1 MNQILIFL
9 TTSQVTYSAAAFI
22 FLCAL
27 SSYFFW
33 FIPAKKE
40 IVENLKKLSLVIDDS
55 SKGWLVLRDQEL
67 ASAQIKSP
75 VLDAWLETQSRTIK
89 LFNEKREEYMM
100 YGIPR
105 DLWNAHGLLAR
116 RFNLGL
122 AEAAPNILVGVGLF
136 FTFLF
141 LALALLEATSALTS
155 SSSSKETEEAISKLL
170 QVAGSKFWTSLA
182 GLFSSIGWTIF
193 FRRSLNEINKV
204 CEDFLKKLAE
214 VITPAAGEAV
224 AMQQLFL
231 VGKKLEANNDSNDL
245 IQEILSEAREQTGTF
260 KRFETDLAVSLA
272 GAINQAFTPQM
283 QAMTERLVTSIEG
296 LSDKLGTM
304 NQEALKTM
312 LTDFAAMLKQATDS
326 EMTQLQQTLQDLT
339 NQLHGAGS
347 ALENQSGLAAN
358 AILNAGVEMQAQLK
372 GAGDTLGTQT
382 AEIAKIIKDAGV
394 QLAASSQNI
403 SEKLVQGAAELEH
416 AVSSIRLGF
425 EDLGAVVENASTAGR
440 EGIAQVHTVLEKADF
455 TVMELSKTSTELVEA
470 SKNLAET
477 GALVTNIVD
486 NVQELAREQ
495 RAVVLSVKEVAPNAM
510 AAVSRVTD
518 VLDQAAVQTL
528 SSMQQTR
535 QAMETTAVTLGK
547 TVASITE
554 GVSVYSTQVAELHR
568 QMDGQLARA
577 VGSFDQGV
585 KDLGEVVEELIE
597 NIQSKNTTSRG

>member
-33 FIPAKKE
+33 FILAKKE
-40 IVENLKKLSLVIDDS
+40 IVENLKKLFLVIDDS

-245 IQEILSEAREQTGTF
+245 IQEILTEAREQTGTF

-283 QAMTERLVTSIEG
+283 QAMTER
-296 LSDKLGTM
+296 LGTM

>member
-9 TTSQVTYSAAAFI
+9 TTSQATYVAAAII
-22 FLCAL
+22 FFCAL
-27 SSYFFW
+27 CSYFFW

-40 IVENLKKLSLVIDDS
+40 IIENLKKLSLVIDDS
-55 SKGWLVLRDQEL
+55 SKGWLALRDQEL

-75 VLDAWLETQSRTIK
+75 VLDAWLETKSRTIK

-245 IQEILSEAREQTGTF
+245 IQEILTEAREQTGTF

-312 LTDFAAMLKQATDS
+312 LADFAAMLKQATDS
-326 EMTQLQQTLQDLT
+326 EMTQLQQTLQELT

-347 ALENQSGLAAN
+347 ALETQSGLAAN
-358 AILNAGVEMQAQLK
+358 AILNAGVEIQAQLK

-382 AEIAKIIKDAGV
+382 AEIAEIIKDAGV

-440 EGIAQVHTVLEKADF
+440 KGIAQVHTVLEEADF
-455 TVMELSKTSTELVEA
+455 TVMQLSKTSTELVEA
-470 SKNLAET
+470 SQSLAET

>member
-1 MNQILIFL
+1 MNQILIFF
-9 TTSQVTYSAAAFI
+9 TTSQATYVASAII

-27 SSYFFW
+27 CSYFFW

-40 IVENLKKLSLVIDDS
+40 IIENLKKLSLVIDDS
-55 SKGWLVLRDQEL
+55 SKGWLALRDQEL

-75 VLDAWLETQSRTIK
+75 VLDAWMETKSRTIK

-231 VGKKLEANNDSNDL
+231 VEKKLEANNDSNDL
-245 IQEILSEAREQTGTF
+245 IQEILTEAREQTGTF

-347 ALENQSGLAAN
+347 ALETQSGLAAN

-382 AEIAKIIKDAGV
+382 AEIAEIIKDAGV

-403 SEKLVQGAAELEH
+403 SEKLVQGAEDLEH

-440 EGIAQVHTVLEKADF
+440 KGIAQVHTVLEKADF
-455 TVMELSKTSTELVEA
+455 TVMQLSKTSTELVEA
-470 SKNLAET
+470 SQNLAET

-535 QAMETTAVTLGK
+535 QAMETTAITLGK

>member
-55 SKGWLVLRDQEL
+55 SKGWLALRDQEL

-75 VLDAWLETQSRTIK
+75 VLDAWMETKSRTIK

-231 VGKKLEANNDSNDL
+231 VEKKLEANNDSNDL
-245 IQEILSEAREQTGTF
+245 IQEILTEAREQTGTF

-326 EMTQLQQTLQDLT
+326 EMTQLQQTLQELT

-347 ALENQSGLAAN
+347 ALETQSGLAAN

-382 AEIAKIIKDAGV
+382 AEIAEIIKDAGV

-403 SEKLVQGAAELEH
+403 SEKLVQGAEDLEH

-440 EGIAQVHTVLEKADF
+440 KGIAQVHTVLEKADF
-455 TVMELSKTSTELVEA
+455 TVMQLSKTSTELVEA
-470 SKNLAET
+470 SQSLAET

-535 QAMETTAVTLGK
+535 QAMETTAITLGK

>member
-1 MNQILIFL
+1 
-9 TTSQVTYSAAAFI
+9 
-22 FLCAL
+22 
-27 SSYFFW
+27 
-33 FIPAKKE
+33 
-40 IVENLKKLSLVIDDS
+40 
-55 SKGWLVLRDQEL
+55 
-67 ASAQIKSP
+67 
-75 VLDAWLETQSRTIK
+75 
-89 LFNEKREEYMM
+89 
-100 YGIPR
+100 
-105 DLWNAHGLLAR
+105 
-116 RFNLGL
+116 
-122 AEAAPNILVGVGLF
+122 
-136 FTFLF
+136 
-141 LALALLEATSALTS
+141 
-155 SSSSKETEEAISKLL
+155 
-170 QVAGSKFWTSLA
+170 
-182 GLFSSIGWTIF
+182 
-193 FRRSLNEINKV
+193 
-204 CEDFLKKLAE
+204 
-214 VITPAAGEAV
+214 
-224 AMQQLFL
+224 MQQLFL

-245 IQEILSEAREQTGTF
+245 IQEILTEAREQTGTF